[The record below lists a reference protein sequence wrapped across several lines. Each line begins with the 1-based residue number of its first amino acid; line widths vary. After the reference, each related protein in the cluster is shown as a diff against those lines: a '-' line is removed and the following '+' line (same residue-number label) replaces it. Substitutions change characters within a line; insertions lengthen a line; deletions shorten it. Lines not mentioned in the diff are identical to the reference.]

1 MSKRLVRYFVRGC
14 LVTVPLAVT
23 GYIIY
28 HALSFIDH
36 LVPVGIPGVGLVL
49 TLGILTLVGVLTTN
63 VVGKTVFQFT
73 DHLLSGMPLV
83 KLLYNSIKDLIRAFV
98 GDHKSFDRP
107 AAVALIPGGV
117 RMLGFVTR
125 DALHALGLPEH
136 VAVYFPQSYNFA
148 GQLFVVP
155 REQVEL
161 LDAPS
166 SEVMTFIVSGG
177 ISGFGRGQSLVP
189 PPTLT
194 SVNIKPTPRAP

>member
-1 MSKRLVRYFVRGC
+1 MSKRLIRYFVRGC
-14 LVTVPLAVT
+14 LVSVPLAIT
-23 GYIIY
+23 GWIIY
-28 HALSFIDH
+28 ITFRFIDQ
-36 LVPVGIPGVGLVL
+36 LLPIGIPGVGFVL
-49 TLGILTLVGVLTTN
+49 TLLLVTLIGLFTSN
-63 VVGKTVFQFT
+63 VVGKSVFGFT
-73 DHLLSGMPLV
+73 DRLLSGMPLV

-107 AAVALIPGGV
+107 AAVALSPGGV
-117 RMLGFVTR
+117 RILGFVTR
-125 DALHALGLPEH
+125 DALHMLGLPEF

-148 GQLFVVP
+148 GQLAVVP

-166 SEVMTFIVSGG
+166 AEVMTFIVSGG

-194 SVNIKPTPRAP
+194 SVNIKR

>member
-1 MSKRLVRYFVRGC
+1 MGKRLLRYFVRGC
-14 LVTVPLAVT
+14 LVSVPLAVT
-23 GYIIY
+23 GWLIFVT
-28 HALSFIDH
+28 LRFIDQ
-36 LVPVGIPGVGLVL
+36 LLNIGIPGVGFVVTITAV
-49 TLGILTLVGVLTTN
+49 TLIGLFTSN
-63 VVGKTVFQFT
+63 VIGKSVFQVVDRF
-73 DHLLSGMPLV
+73 LSGMPLV
-83 KLLYNSIKDLIRAFV
+83 KLLYTSIKDLIRAFV

-107 AAVALIPGGV
+107 AAVLMNAGGA

-125 DALHALGLPEH
+125 DALHMLGMPDY

-148 GQLFVVP
+148 GQLAVVP
-155 REQVEL
+155 REHVEL

-194 SVNIKPTPRAP
+194 SVNIKPPRPI

>member
-1 MSKRLVRYFVRGC
+1 MGKRIVRYFVRGC
-14 LVTVPLAVT
+14 LVSVPLALTGWIVYVT
-23 GYIIY
+23 FHFVDQLLPI
-28 HALSFIDH
+28 
-36 LVPVGIPGVGLVL
+36 GIPGVGFVLLLLLV
-49 TLGILTLVGVLTTN
+49 TLIGLFTSN
-63 VVGKTVFQFT
+63 VIGKSVFGFT
-73 DHLLSGMPLV
+73 DRLLSGMPLV
-83 KLLYNSIKDLIRAFV
+83 KLLYNSMKDLIRAFV

-107 AAVALIPGGV
+107 AAVALTPGGA
-117 RMLGFVTR
+117 RILGFVTR
-125 DALHALGLPEH
+125 EELYMLGMPEF

-148 GQLFVVP
+148 GQLAVVP

-194 SVNIKPTPRAP
+194 SVNIKPKA